1 LAEDISKFVRGVD
14 GEDGVRAFAEGET
27 SPPLMPRFLVSVAR
41 TMVPF

>member
-1 LAEDISKFVRGVD
+1 VRGVD